1 MKIKVAYGDFG
12 GGACA
17 PGAAVGTASSITK
30 VVHAITNRCRVH
42 GVFFFNVESIEA
54 KINLTDY
61 ASTSGNYTAAA
72 AAPVVYSTIVPRDQS
87 FSKTITLY
95 DGEVVDWTMTFALD
109 LYDSPTGIYD
119 TFPKPGFLFENG
131 VSCVN
136 TTSFS
141 AANSDIHY
149 IIFYS
154 E

>member
-12 GGACA
+12 GGVCA
-17 PGAAVGTASSITK
+17 PGANVQTTSSITK
-30 VVHAITNRCRVH
+30 VIYAITNRCRVH
-42 GVFFFNVESIEA
+42 GVFFFNIESIEA
-54 KINLTDY
+54 KINLTDI
-61 ASTSGNYTAAA
+61 ASGDHAAGI

-131 VSCVN
+131 VCVCN
-136 TTSFS
+136 RTSFS